1 MESKLNCSLE
11 RIESKNVGWLLVKNI
26 ERIEVKNT
34 VRLQLQYARFGFW
47 RVEVANERIFTKYN
61 HDTNVFSRVC
71 IVIVSC

>member
-34 VRLQLQYARFGFW
+34 FVCNFNTRDLVFGVSKLQ
-47 RVEVANERIFTKYN
+47 
-61 HDTNVFSRVC
+61 TNVFLQNT
-71 IVIVSC
+71 ITIQTYFLEFVS